1 MASTLTNPKHV
12 EQVRTLSKK
21 LWDMADV
28 VVGHGVS
35 YTDFWAALTYLL
47 FIKMDSELIDW
58 DEQSH
63 LPESCQWQSLLTASD
78 DLGQEVPLLPEQR
91 LAHYNEIIATLSA
104 SDYPDALVR
113 GIFAKAHNKIDHPL
127 YFTKVI
133 EMIDSTNWLDLRTD
147 VKGALYES
155 ILERNGQDVRSG
167 AGQYFT
173 PRVLVQVMT
182 ELTDP
187 RPNELVWDPAC
198 GTAGFL
204 IEAYDHMRK
213 QTDFV
218 SELEFIKEHGLRGQD
233 NTPIV
238 VTMASMNMFLHGFE
252 GKQSPISLG
261 DSLMILPQ
269 EKADVILTNPPF
281 GDRAKGGISI
291 ERSDFVAK
299 TNNNQLNFLQH
310 IMSLLKDGGRAAV
323 VMPEGI
329 LYDKAGKEIRRTLL
343 TKFNL
348 HTMLRL
354 PHGLFY
360 VERINTYVLFFTKGQ
375 PTRDI
380 WVYDLRTDTNFSL
393 VKNRLQLSDFDD
405 FVQCYQA
412 TERGTFGRRAE
423 TYDQKSNPNGRW
435 RKFTAAQFLNDKL
448 CRIKLPVWMTPP
460 PTEFE
465 QMSLKQLLLAMSQA
479 YKNSSQV
486 FDHLQS
492 ELSVYI
498 KFDAKE

>member
-1 MASTLTNPKHV
+1 MALTLTDPKHV

-47 FIKMDSELIDW
+47 FIKMDSELVDW

-63 LPESCQWQSLLTASD
+63 LPEFCQWQSLIATTD

-91 LAHYNEIIATLSA
+91 LAHYNEIIAALSA
-104 SDYPDALVR
+104 PDYPDALVR

-155 ILERNGQDVRSG
+155 ILERNGQDIRSG

-182 ELTDP
+182 ELIDP
-187 RPNELVWDPAC
+187 QPHELVWDPAC

-204 IEAYDHMRK
+204 IEAYNHMRK
-213 QTDFV
+213 QTNLVPD
-218 SELEFIKEHGLRGQD
+218 LDFIKEHCLRGQD

-252 GKQSPISLG
+252 GCQSPISLG
-261 DSLMILPQ
+261 DSLMSLPQ
-269 EKADVILTNPPF
+269 EKADVVLTNPPF
-281 GDRAKGGISI
+281 GDRAKGSI
-291 ERSDFVAK
+291 AIDRADFITK
-299 TNNNQLNFLQH
+299 IGDNQLNFLQH

-323 VMPEGI
+323 VVSEGV
-329 LYDKAGKEIRRTLL
+329 LFDRGGKEIRLNLL

-348 HTMLRL
+348 HTILRL

-360 VERINTYVLFFTKGQ
+360 VEHLNVYVLFFTKGE
-375 PTRDI
+375 PTTDI
-380 WVYDLRTDTNFSL
+380 WVYDLRANTNFSQF
-393 VKNRLQLSDFDD
+393 KNPIQLSDLAD
-405 FVQCYQA
+405 FLQCYRA
-412 TERGTFGRRAE
+412 TGLSTFGERHE
-423 TYDQKSNPNGRW
+423 TFNAKTNPDGRW
-435 RKFTAAQFLNDKL
+435 RKFSVDEFLNDRY
-448 CRIKLPVWMTPP
+448 CRVRFPTWIAPP
-460 PTEFE
+460 QTKIE
-465 QMSLKQLLLAMSQA
+465 QMDLQQVIALMSQNIKIGNDA
-479 YKNSSQV
+479 
-486 FDHLQS
+486 FDYLQS
-492 ELSVYI
+492 ELSIYLNN
-498 KFDAKE
+498 KG